1 MQNQGKSFSSSS
13 ASPPARR
20 IPLGLVPLLVYLGVT
35 LVAPGL
41 NGASRR
47 DGFWE
52 HAVITLGLSGLLG
65 WPWAVACSRSSPPA
79 RNGRAAAHVRMAGL
93 PPRAV
98 TDATAVTKE
107 RA

>member
-1 MQNQGKSFSSSS
+1 MTSHSD
-13 ASPPARR
+13 SPPARR
-20 IPLGLVPLLVYLGVT
+20 IPLVLVPLVVYLGVT

-41 NGASRR
+41 NGAGRR

-65 WPWAVACSRSSPPA
+65 WPWFVACR
-79 RNGRAAAHVRMAGL
+79 RASTG
-93 PPRAV
+93 AV
-98 TDATAVTKE
+98 TDTTAATKE